1 LFDRISVKQYIIIV
15 LQKFHQVHTMFPSMA
30 SQGSPVQEPSF
41 RRLAWGLL
49 VASWVCALVSF
60 GISLARWAAIG
71 QEGGWAGWMPLTVV
85 PAQALLA
92 GLTPPQSMD
101 LPWRW
106 VGVGLECIPALAM
119 FYAVW
124 CVHRICRAFLAG
136 EVFGPVVVRGF
147 RGVGWGFLAM
157 FVTSLLYQMG
167 VTALLSWLASGQ
179 NGGLIVLGL
188 GSFEM
193 SMLVVGLMMLLLAH
207 VLAEGCRLQAEANA
221 FV

>member
-1 LFDRISVKQYIIIV
+1 MKRYIIIV
-15 LQKFHQVHTMFPSMA
+15 LQKFHQMQIMFLPMT
-30 SQGSPVQEPSF
+30 SQSSLVQTPSF
-41 RRLAWGLL
+41 RRLAWSLL
-49 VASWVCALVSF
+49 AASWVCALVSF
-60 GISLARWAAIG
+60 GVSLARWAAIG
-71 QEGGWAGWMPLTVV
+71 QEGGWGGWMPLTVV

-101 LPWRW
+101 MPWRW
-106 VGVGLECIPALAM
+106 VGAGLECIPALAM

>member
-1 LFDRISVKQYIIIV
+1 MSSLP
-15 LQKFHQVHTMFPSMA
+15 L
-30 SQGSPVQEPSF
+30 SQGSSVQSPAF

-49 VASWVCALVSF
+49 ALSWVCALVSL
-60 GISLARWAAIG
+60 GLSLARWAAIG
-71 QEGGWAGWMPLTVV
+71 QEAGWAGWMPVSVV

-92 GLTPPQSMD
+92 GLVPPQTME
-101 LPWRW
+101 LQWRW
-106 VGVGLECIPALAM
+106 VGVALECIPATAM
-119 FYAVW
+119 FYVVL

-136 EVFGPVVVRGF
+136 EVFGAVVVRGF

-179 NGGLIVLGL
+179 NGGLVAMGV

-193 SMLVVGLMMLLLAH
+193 STLVVGLMMLLLAH
-207 VLAEGCRLQAEANA
+207 VLAEGRRLQAEADA